1 MSKIKAYKIK
11 KSEHYVFD
19 SGCLSCHTNTLTNQ
33 LASVQAKKM
42 HKHYQS
48 LLGTNKEIKCASCHI
63 GVGHAYELRN
73 ELEYQ
78 KPSKPIYKEKM
89 KEIRKK
95 G

>member
-1 MSKIKAYKIK
+1 
-11 KSEHYVFD
+11 
-19 SGCLSCHTNTLTNQ
+19 
-33 LASVQAKKM
+33 M

-48 LLGTNKEIKCASCHI
+48 LLGTNKEIKCVSCHI

-89 KEIRKK
+89 KEIREIRGK
-95 G
+95 GWREGDLNPLLAYFTGALNLMLTSG